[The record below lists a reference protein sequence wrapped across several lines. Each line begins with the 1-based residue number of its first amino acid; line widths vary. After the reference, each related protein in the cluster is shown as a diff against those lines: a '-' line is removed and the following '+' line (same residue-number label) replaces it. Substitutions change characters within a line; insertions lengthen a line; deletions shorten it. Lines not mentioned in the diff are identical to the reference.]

1 MNFEEIK
8 EQLKK
13 EKILFDDG
21 SLNYQLLF
29 KDKTEDEIKIKI
41 AEGFNFL
48 NSSTNF
54 SNEQKENFKK
64 DLEKLE
70 SEFYKI
76 KKSL

>member
-1 MNFEEIK
+1 MNFEKVE
-8 EQLKK
+8 EELKK
-13 EKILFDDG
+13 QGILFDDR
-21 SLNYQLLF
+21 SLNYQFLF

-41 AEGFNFL
+41 LEGFNFI
-48 NSSTNF
+48 NSSNQF